1 MPKMLLLGM
10 PIPSTIDVNKVS
22 KVLFKATLLFCSVSK
37 FMDVCMFLQVDEVSL
52 QVDGRALQVV
62 QNPKCL
68 DSVR

>member
-1 MPKMLLLGM
+1 MLRQVDG
-10 PIPSTIDVNKVS
+10 VV
-22 KVLFKATLLFCSVSK
+22 
-37 FMDVCMFLQVDEVSL
+37 LQVDEVRL